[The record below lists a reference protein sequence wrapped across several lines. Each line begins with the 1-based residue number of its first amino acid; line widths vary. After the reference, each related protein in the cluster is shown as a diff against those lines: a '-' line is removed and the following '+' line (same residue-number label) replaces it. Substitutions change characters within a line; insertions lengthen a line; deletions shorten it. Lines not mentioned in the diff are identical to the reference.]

1 MEKVIV
7 RGRDSGVFFGELV
20 SQKKQIVK
28 LKNARKLYYWDGACA
43 VEELSL
49 NGVDKP
55 DNCKFTVTVSE
66 LIITDA
72 IQVIPCTDK
81 AVESLSSVKDW
92 KF

>member
-1 MEKVIV
+1 M
-7 RGRDSGVFFGELV
+7 F
-20 SQKKQIVK
+20 
-28 LKNARKLYYWDGACA
+28 RKLYYWDGACA